1 MIRAENYEYVSK
13 SVKVM
18 PRILWPLFPHTVYVT
33 QWTLWAYPPI
43 ALLAKFFSMVF
54 CSCH

>member
-43 ALLAKFFSMVF
+43 VLLA
-54 CSCH
+54 